1 MKKTTRRIA
10 RTTAALAAALALAAP
25 MTVQPAAEIGTIIAY
40 AATPSST
47 DLINAIAAHPEDFF
61 EVSSTKNEDGCYSI
75 TGFKKP
81 AKYQYVPLTTLTI
94 PAKIGS
100 KVITR
105 VEKPSSQ
112 RYGRAICDNDVTSI
126 VISNG
131 IIGLGYDTIVD
142 CPNLRT
148 VTLPSSIQILK
159 YRSFSS
165 CPSLTKI
172 KVSSNLLN
180 FENGFVSGCPNMK
193 DAWSEKAAYLMIKNG
208 MSIMTI
214 NDSPII
220 RDIGAD
226 HKPVMSSVLEAALRN
241 NYDLLD
247 GTELMDTY
255 LRIYSRYLLKN
266 TIGINSSMT
275 FNQKVKKIYQYV
287 IPRVTYDHDAF
298 SWEYNSSGGII
309 GENHGGSQKP
319 YSSGAIFFSNKA
331 VCSGY
336 TKGLNYL
343 FREAGITSYSV
354 HEDDQVRYADGT
366 IHDGGHAFNLLS
378 YNNMFF
384 IVDATCGNSAYLMN
398 IPEEKVG
405 HNVESV
411 YNWEFYTPD
420 DSRIYLDYTKIK
432 YALGDVNGD
441 QRVDNADA
449 PIMREYINA
458 SASQKASIAARYNK
472 TKAQMDCLCDADC
485 DGVLNSY
492 KDTLAQWNL
501 QSRFKFR

>member
-40 AATPSST
+40 AAAPTST
-47 DLINAIAAHPEDFF
+47 DLINDIAAHPENFF
-61 EVSSTKNEDGCYSI
+61 QVDSQKNEDGCYTI
-75 TGFKKP
+75 TGFTKP
-81 AKYQYVPLTTLTI
+81 AKYQNVPLTTLKI

-105 VEKPSSQ
+105 VEKPSGSP
-112 RYGRAICDNDVTSI
+112 YGLAISDYNVTSI
-126 VISNG
+126 ELANG
-131 IIGLGYDTIVD
+131 ISVLGYDAIVN
-142 CPNLRT
+142 CPSLRT
-148 VTLPSSIQILK
+148 ITLPTSMRKLK
-159 YRSFSS
+159 YDCIRN

-172 KVSSNLLN
+172 NALSN
-180 FENGFVSGCPNMK
+180 FIDIESGFLRDCPNMK
-193 DAWSEKAAYLMIKNG
+193 DAWSERAAYTMIKNG
-208 MSIMTI
+208 MNIMTL
-214 NDSPII
+214 NGTPII
-220 RDIGAD
+220 RDLGAD
-226 HKPVMSSVLEAALRN
+226 HKPSMSSVLEGALRSS
-241 NYDLLD
+241 YDLLE

-287 IPRVTYDHDAF
+287 IPRVTYDTDAF

-309 GENHGGSQKP
+309 GEKHGDSRKAG
-319 YSSGAIFFSNKA
+319 SSGAIFFSDKA
-331 VCSGY
+331 ICEGY
-336 TKGLNYL
+336 TRGLNYL
-343 FREAGITSYSV
+343 FREAGITSYRVS
-354 HEDDQVRYADGT
+354 ENDQVRYADGT
-366 IHDGGHAFNLLS
+366 YHDGGHAFNLLS

-405 HNVESV
+405 HNVESA
-411 YNWEFYTPD
+411 YKWKFYTPD

-432 YALGDVNGD
+432 YAIGDLNGD

-458 SASQKASIAARYNK
+458 TSSQKASIAARYNM
-472 TKAQMDCLCDADC
+472 TKAQMDCLCDANC
-485 DGVLNSY
+485 DGVLDSY
-492 KDTLAQWNL
+492 SDTLAQWNL